1 MRENRLQGKSVR
13 VFTDDGL
20 ELNGLF
26 CLPTKARINRMAI
39 LHIHGFNGNF
49 YQEKFVDHIADR
61 LTETGHAFL
70 TVNMRGHDYISY
82 SIRKTD
88 SGLTLLRIG
97 GALDVLEECI
107 HDIKAWIDF
116 LEAHGYQRVILEGES
131 LGTVKVAIYQHQ
143 TQDKRVQGVILISPL
158 NHVGLQKCA
167 LKDKYDE
174 SINVAR
180 RMVETGKADEF
191 MPMTYCPL
199 WQFPISAKTYVSAF
213 DPNRKNGIFN
223 FNDPNAQFK
232 ELSTIKCPILVTY
245 GTVEEAVVDNRVEE
259 ALSIVKEKAVSAKR
273 CGTAL
278 IQGAPHNYLDHE
290 KELSTLIRN
299 WVMCGSTKS
308 LR

>member
-1 MRENRLQGKSVR
+1 MQGKSVR

-26 CLPTKARINRMAI
+26 CLPTKTRKDKMAV

-49 YQEKFVDHIADR
+49 YQERFVDHIADR
-61 LTETGHAFL
+61 LTESGLAFL
-70 TVNMRGHDYISY
+70 TVNTRGHDYISY
-82 SIRKTD
+82 FTRKTD
-88 SGLTLLRIG
+88 SGLTFSRIG
-97 GALDVLEECI
+97 GAFDVLEECI
-107 HDIKAWIDF
+107 YDIKAWIDF
-116 LEAHGYQRVILEGES
+116 LEAHGHKNVILEGES
-131 LGTVKVAIYQHQ
+131 LGTIKVVIYQHQ
-143 TQDKRVQGVILISPL
+143 TQDKRVQGFILISPL
-158 NHVGLQKCA
+158 DHVGLLKCA
-167 LKDKYDE
+167 LEDMYDE
-174 SINVAR
+174 AINVAR

-213 DPNRKNGIFN
+213 DPNRKNGIFS
-223 FNDPNAQFK
+223 FHDPNARFK

-259 ALSIVKEKAVSAKR
+259 ALSIVKEKAVSARR
-273 CGTAL
+273 CDTAL

-299 WVMCGSTKS
+299 WVMCGSIKS
-308 LR
+308 VL